1 MTAEDFVR
9 AYEMALASQQWSA
22 VEPLLHP
29 DVCVT
34 FSTGAV
40 HKGKASVRA
49 AFERNFAAIRDET
62 YRVSNV
68 QWAINTAGLAVYLF
82 DFAWTGIIAGRAASG
97 AGRGTGVLVRSGDGA
112 WQLIAEHLGPAA
124 AA

>member
-40 HKGKASVRA
+40 HKGKPAVRA
-49 AFERNFAAIRDET
+49 AFERNFAAIQEES
-62 YRVSNV
+62 YRISNV
-68 QWAINTAGLAVYLF
+68 HWAICSTSLAVYLF
-82 DFAWTGIIAGRAASG
+82 DFAWSGIIAGRAASG
-97 AGRGTGVLVRSGDGA
+97 GGRGTGVLVRGGDGA
-112 WQLIAEHLGPAA
+112 WQLVAEHLGPAA

>member
-1 MTAEDFVR
+1 MTADDFVR
-9 AYEMALASQQWSA
+9 AYETALASQQWSA
-22 VEPLLHP
+22 VDPLLHA

-40 HKGKASVRA
+40 HKGKPAVRA

-68 QWAINTAGLAVYLF
+68 HWAARTPDLAVYLF
-82 DFAWTGIIAGRAASG
+82 DFAWSGLINGKAASG
-97 AGRGTGVLVRSGDGA
+97 AGRGTAVVVRNGDA
-112 WQLIAEHLGPAA
+112 TWQLIAEHLGPAA
-124 AA
+124 AG